1 LSPKCRRAPWTSL
14 ENPPGMLLLLRC
26 RTDYAVR
33 CRRHF
38 DSQGRTFVLCV
49 ARRFVAGIEREGLR
63 KAAGGKCSDFADPN
77 RAHACKK
84 GIGRTFPSGRG
95 SFARSGMTSALY
107 PIGRSV
113 GGK

>member
-1 LSPKCRRAPWTSL
+1 
-14 ENPPGMLLLLRC
+14 
-26 RTDYAVR
+26 V
-33 CRRHF
+33 
-38 DSQGRTFVLCV
+38 
-49 ARRFVAGIEREGLR
+49 LR
-63 KAAGGKCSDFADPN
+63 KAAGGKCSDFVDPN

-107 PIGRSV
+107 PISHFV